1 MRAGARVGFLDASD
15 LLTVRMFESL
25 GDTWRGWGRSLAL
38 PGVEPR
44 RRQLADLAIV
54 VLAQVLP
61 LPRLLVRRGDPID
74 VVLAIA
80 RLGTLVGT
88 RRAYDRTDA
97 AYWLSPLA
105 DGLAAVAIGRRIIR
119 ADRQMWRGRRYG

>member
-1 MRAGARVGFLDASD
+1 
-15 LLTVRMFESL
+15 MFESL
-25 GDTWRGWGRSLAL
+25 GDTWNGWGRSLAL

-44 RRQLADLAIV
+44 RRQLVDLAVV

-61 LPRLLVRRGDPID
+61 LPRLLGRRGDPVD

-80 RLGTLVGT
+80 RVGTLAGT
-88 RRAYDRTDA
+88 RWAYERIDL

-105 DGLAAVAIGRRIIR
+105 DGLAAVAIGRGIIR
-119 ADRQMWRGRRYG
+119 ADRQMWRGRHYG